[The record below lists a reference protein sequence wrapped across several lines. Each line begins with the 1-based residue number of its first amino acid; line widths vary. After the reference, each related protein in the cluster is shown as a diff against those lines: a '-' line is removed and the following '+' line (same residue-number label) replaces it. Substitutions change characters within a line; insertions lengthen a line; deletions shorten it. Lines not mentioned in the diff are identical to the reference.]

1 MARIM
6 LRELLKGDTQTERV
20 GINVVNENYTTV
32 KRYWK
37 RFCSSWLI
45 GNLFLLKVNRAK
57 LEIAQFINKNL
68 TINNE
73 M

>member
-1 MARIM
+1 MARII
-6 LRELLKGDTQTERV
+6 LRELLKGDTQAERV

-45 GNLFLLKVNRAK
+45 GSLLLLKVN
-57 LEIAQFINKNL
+57 
-68 TINNE
+68 
-73 M
+73 